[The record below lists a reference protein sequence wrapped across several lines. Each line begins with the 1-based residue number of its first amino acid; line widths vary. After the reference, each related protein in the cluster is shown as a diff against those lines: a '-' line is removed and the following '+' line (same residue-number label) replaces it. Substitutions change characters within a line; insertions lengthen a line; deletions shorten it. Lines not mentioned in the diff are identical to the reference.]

1 MNMIAKDSAACA
13 RGVECPSSG
22 LFRAALGWLNE
33 NAEKPV
39 IVVCMLI
46 SILLITWQVIFRYII
61 VDVLGMTGSTAWA
74 EETAIFCFIWA
85 TYFAVSQSV
94 RRRETIR
101 ITVLVD
107 RLPLRWQSIL

>member
-85 TYFAVSQSV
+85 TY
-94 RRRETIR
+94 
-101 ITVLVD
+101 
-107 RLPLRWQSIL
+107 LPFPSP